1 MSKVPIQT
9 GGMAI
14 LAVED
19 LDMVVTTPTTKIVA
33 DTTTIMEVEA
43 TNTIKRDRIMA
54 IGRI

>member
-19 LDMVVTTPTTKIVA
+19 LEMVVTTPTTKIVA
-33 DTTTIMEVEA
+33 DTTAIMEVEA